1 MIQKF
6 LTIISIIAIALSGEA
21 ATKKNSR
28 RPHIESPKSRVAQQ
42 ASRHSND
49 YDGIDVSSYQ
59 KDIDWEKVC
68 ADKRIK
74 FVYIKA
80 TEGST
85 YTSPHFEFNI
95 ENARKHGLKVGSY
108 HFLRTTSSLKS
119 QFENFKKSARRDEQ
133 DLLPLIDFENK
144 GSWTH
149 KQIIDSLE
157 AFAGMIREHY
167 HCEPMIYTMTSFY
180 NSYLSPYFNK
190 YPIFIARYSTSQ
202 PQLSNGAQY
211 MLWQY
216 TDQGQ
221 VDGIDHA
228 VDMCRFAEGVRLRD
242 IMIGPKALKLNGTLT
257 ADELLEEAGA
267 KRQAPKVRTPKKF
280 KSAEKPVQD
289 DKDLSKEE
297 KKKREKALK
306 EQMQEEKRERKLKE
320 KARKDSIKMAE
331 KREKARKDS
340 LENVKKQKKKQLEM
354 EEKLAEEKR
363 KAAEKSAAE
372 SKQQKAATDNS
383 SKSKTQVKTTGKTST
398 TAKAKPDAAKN
409 DSTKNNSTSSK
420 GNDNT
425 TAKATDK
432 NSFSTKKVKNAEQG
446 STYNQQ
452 YPTRRGKK

>member
-6 LTIISIIAIALSGEA
+6 LTIISIIVIALSGEA
-21 ATKKNSR
+21 ATKKVSR
-28 RPHIESPKSRVAQQ
+28 RQHIESPKSRVAQQ
-42 ASRHSND
+42 ASRNSDD

-95 ENARKHGLKVGSY
+95 ENARKYGLKVGSY

-211 MLWQY
+211 LLWQY
-216 TDQGQ
+216 TDQGK

-257 ADELLEEAGA
+257 ADEMLEEAGA
-267 KRQAPKVRTPKKF
+267 KRQAPKVCTPKKF
-280 KSAEKPVQD
+280 KSTEKPATD
-289 DKDLSKEE
+289 DKNLSKEE

-331 KREKARKDS
+331 KRKKARKDS
-340 LENVKKQKKKQLEM
+340 LDNVKKQRKKQLEM

-372 SKQQKAATDNS
+372 AKQQKTDNAA
-383 SKSKTQVKTTGKTST
+383 KPKTQVKSTSKTAA
-398 TAKAKPDAAKN
+398 TAQAKPAAAKN
-409 DSTKNNSTSSK
+409 DSTKDS
-420 GNDNT
+420 NT
-425 TAKATDK
+425 ATAKAADK
-432 NSFSTKKVKNAEQG
+432 NSTSTKKVKNAEQG

>member
-1 MIQKF
+1 MRKI
-6 LTIISIIAIALSGEA
+6 LTIIIVTALALSGA
-21 ATKKNSR
+21 AAPQKR
-28 RPHIESPKSRVAQQ
+28 VARQRPHIESAKSRVAQQ
-42 ASRHSND
+42 ASRNSDD

-59 KDIDWEKVC
+59 KDIDWDKVC

-167 HCEPMIYTMTSFY
+167 HCEPMIYTMTSFF

-190 YPIFIARYSTSQ
+190 YPIFIARYSTSL

-211 MLWQY
+211 LLWQY
-216 TDQGQ
+216 TDQGR

-228 VDMCRFAEGVRLRD
+228 VDMCRFAEGVSLRD
-242 IMIGPKALKLNGTLT
+242 IMIGPKALKLNGTIT
-257 ADELLEEAGA
+257 AEELLEEAGA
-267 KRQAPKVRTPKKF
+267 KRQPPKIRTPKKF
-280 KSAEKPVQD
+280 KTAEKPVAAD
-289 DKDLSKEE
+289 NKTLSKEE
-297 KKKREKALK
+297 KKKREKELK
-306 EQMQEEKRERKLKE
+306 EKIKEEKRERKLKE
-320 KARKDSIKMAE
+320 QARKDSLKMAE
-331 KREKARKDS
+331 KRAKARKDS
-340 LENVKKQKKKQLEM
+340 LDELQKRQKKQRELEQ
-354 EEKLAEEKR
+354 KLAEEKR
-363 KAAEKSAAE
+363 KAAADNKSVKVNVKKNDDNAKSQQKSVTVKSA
-372 SKQQKAATDNS
+372 
-383 SKSKTQVKTTGKTST
+383 KSKDGVAKADSMKNDKTTATT
-398 TAKAKPDAAKN
+398 TAA
-409 DSTKNNSTSSK
+409 
-420 GNDNT
+420 DNKDNKT
-425 TAKATDK
+425 
-432 NSFSTKKVKNAEQG
+432 STKKVKNVGQG

-452 YPTRRGKK
+452 FPTRRGKK

>member
-1 MIQKF
+1 MRKI
-6 LTIISIIAIALSGEA
+6 LTIIIVTALALSGA
-21 ATKKNSR
+21 AAPQKR
-28 RPHIESPKSRVAQQ
+28 VARQRPHIESAKSRVAQQ
-42 ASRHSND
+42 ASRNSDD

-59 KDIDWEKVC
+59 KDIDWDKVC

-167 HCEPMIYTMTSFY
+167 HCEPMIYTMTSFF

-190 YPIFIARYSTSQ
+190 YPIFIARYSTSL

-211 MLWQY
+211 LLWQY
-216 TDQGQ
+216 TDQGR

-242 IMIGPKALKLNGTLT
+242 IMIGPKALKLNGTIT
-257 ADELLEEAGA
+257 AEELLEEAGA
-267 KRQAPKVRTPKKF
+267 KRQPPKIRTPKKF
-280 KSAEKPVQD
+280 KTAEKPVAAD
-289 DKDLSKEE
+289 NKTLSKEE
-297 KKKREKALK
+297 KKKREKELK
-306 EQMQEEKRERKLKE
+306 EKIKEEKRERKLKAQ
-320 KARKDSIKMAE
+320 ARKDSLKMVE
-331 KREKARKDS
+331 KRAKARKDS
-340 LENVKKQKKKQLEM
+340 LDDLQKRQKKQRELEQ
-354 EEKLAEEKR
+354 KLAEEKR
-363 KAAEKSAAE
+363 KAAADNKSVKVNVKKNDDNAKSQQKSVTVKSA
-372 SKQQKAATDNS
+372 
-383 SKSKTQVKTTGKTST
+383 KSKDGVAKADIMKNDKTTATT
-398 TAKAKPDAAKN
+398 TAA
-409 DSTKNNSTSSK
+409 
-420 GNDNT
+420 DNKVNKT
-425 TAKATDK
+425 
-432 NSFSTKKVKNAEQG
+432 STKKVKNVGQG

-452 YPTRRGKK
+452 FPTRRGKK

>member
-1 MIQKF
+1 MRKI
-6 LTIISIIAIALSGEA
+6 LTIIIVTALALSGA
-21 ATKKNSR
+21 AAPQKR
-28 RPHIESPKSRVAQQ
+28 VARQHPHIESAKSRVAQQ
-42 ASRHSND
+42 ASRNSDD

-167 HCEPMIYTMTSFY
+167 HCEPMIYTMTSFF

-190 YPIFIARYSTSQ
+190 YPIFIARYSTSL

-211 MLWQY
+211 LLWQY
-216 TDQGQ
+216 TDQGR

-228 VDMCRFAEGVRLRD
+228 VDMCRFAEGVSLRD
-242 IMIGPKALKLNGTLT
+242 IMIGPKALKLNGTIT
-257 ADELLEEAGA
+257 AEELLEEAGA
-267 KRQAPKVRTPKKF
+267 KRQPPKIRTPKKF
-280 KSAEKPVQD
+280 KTAEKPVAAD
-289 DKDLSKEE
+289 NKTLSKEE
-297 KKKREKALK
+297 KKKREKELK
-306 EQMQEEKRERKLKE
+306 EKIKEEKRERKLKE
-320 KARKDSIKMAE
+320 QARKDSLKMAE
-331 KREKARKDS
+331 KRAKARKDS
-340 LENVKKQKKKQLEM
+340 LDDLQKRQKKQRELEQ
-354 EEKLAEEKR
+354 KLAEEKR
-363 KAAEKSAAE
+363 KAAADNKSVKVNVKKNDDNAKSQQKSVTVKSA
-372 SKQQKAATDNS
+372 
-383 SKSKTQVKTTGKTST
+383 KSKDGVAKADSMKNDKTTATTMAADNKDNKT
-398 TAKAKPDAAKN
+398 
-409 DSTKNNSTSSK
+409 
-420 GNDNT
+420 
-425 TAKATDK
+425 
-432 NSFSTKKVKNAEQG
+432 STKKVKNVGQG

-452 YPTRRGKK
+452 FPTRRGKK

>member
-1 MIQKF
+1 MRKI
-6 LTIISIIAIALSGEA
+6 LTIIIVTALALSGA
-21 ATKKNSR
+21 AAPQKR
-28 RPHIESPKSRVAQQ
+28 VARQRPHIESAKSRVAQQ
-42 ASRHSND
+42 ASRNSDD

-167 HCEPMIYTMTSFY
+167 HCEPMIYTMTSFF

-190 YPIFIARYSTSQ
+190 YPIFIARYSTSL

-211 MLWQY
+211 LLWQY
-216 TDQGQ
+216 TDQGR

-228 VDMCRFAEGVRLRD
+228 VDMCRFAEGVSLRD
-242 IMIGPKALKLNGTLT
+242 IMIGPKALKLNGTIT
-257 ADELLEEAGA
+257 AEELLEEAGA
-267 KRQAPKVRTPKKF
+267 KRQPPKIRTPKKF
-280 KSAEKPVQD
+280 KTAEKPVAAD
-289 DKDLSKEE
+289 NKTLSKEE
-297 KKKREKALK
+297 KKKREKELK
-306 EQMQEEKRERKLKE
+306 EKIKEEKRERKLKE
-320 KARKDSIKMAE
+320 QARKDSLKMAE
-331 KREKARKDS
+331 KRAKARKDS
-340 LENVKKQKKKQLEM
+340 LDDLQKRQKKQRELEQ
-354 EEKLAEEKR
+354 KLAEEKR
-363 KAAEKSAAE
+363 KAAADNKSVKVNVKKNDDNAKSQQKSVTVKSA
-372 SKQQKAATDNS
+372 
-383 SKSKTQVKTTGKTST
+383 KSKDGVAKADSMKNDKTTATTMAADNKDNKT
-398 TAKAKPDAAKN
+398 
-409 DSTKNNSTSSK
+409 
-420 GNDNT
+420 
-425 TAKATDK
+425 
-432 NSFSTKKVKNAEQG
+432 STKKVKNVGQG

-452 YPTRRGKK
+452 FPTRRGKK

>member
-1 MIQKF
+1 MRKI
-6 LTIISIIAIALSGEA
+6 LTIIIVTALALSGA
-21 ATKKNSR
+21 AAPQKR
-28 RPHIESPKSRVAQQ
+28 VARQRPHIESAKSRVAQQ
-42 ASRHSND
+42 ASRNSDD

-59 KDIDWEKVC
+59 KDIDWDKVC

-167 HCEPMIYTMTSFY
+167 HCEPMIYTMTSFF

-190 YPIFIARYSTSQ
+190 YPIFIARYSTSL

-211 MLWQY
+211 LLWQY
-216 TDQGQ
+216 TDQGR

-228 VDMCRFAEGVRLRD
+228 VDMCRFAEGVSLRD
-242 IMIGPKALKLNGTLT
+242 IMIGPKALKLNGTIT
-257 ADELLEEAGA
+257 AEELLEEAGA
-267 KRQAPKVRTPKKF
+267 KRQPPKIRTPKKF
-280 KSAEKPVQD
+280 KTAEKPVAAD
-289 DKDLSKEE
+289 NKTLSKEE
-297 KKKREKALK
+297 KKKREKELK
-306 EQMQEEKRERKLKE
+306 EKIKEEKRERKLKE
-320 KARKDSIKMAE
+320 QARKDSLKMAE
-331 KREKARKDS
+331 KRAKARKDS
-340 LENVKKQKKKQLEM
+340 LDDLQKRQKKQRELEQ
-354 EEKLAEEKR
+354 KLAEEKR
-363 KAAEKSAAE
+363 KAAADNKSVKVNVKKNDDNVKSQQKSVTVKSA
-372 SKQQKAATDNS
+372 
-383 SKSKTQVKTTGKTST
+383 KSKDGVAKADSMKNDKTTATTMAADNKDNKT
-398 TAKAKPDAAKN
+398 
-409 DSTKNNSTSSK
+409 
-420 GNDNT
+420 
-425 TAKATDK
+425 
-432 NSFSTKKVKNAEQG
+432 STKKVKNVGQG

-452 YPTRRGKK
+452 FPTRRGKK

>member
-1 MIQKF
+1 MRKI
-6 LTIISIIAIALSGEA
+6 LTIIIVTALALSGA
-21 ATKKNSR
+21 AAPQKR
-28 RPHIESPKSRVAQQ
+28 VARQRPHIESAKSRVAQQ
-42 ASRHSND
+42 ASRNSDD

-59 KDIDWEKVC
+59 KDIDWDKVC

-167 HCEPMIYTMTSFY
+167 HCEPMIYTMTSFF

-190 YPIFIARYSTSQ
+190 YPIFIARYSTSL

-211 MLWQY
+211 LLWQY
-216 TDQGQ
+216 TDQGR

-242 IMIGPKALKLNGTLT
+242 IMIGPKALKLNGTIT
-257 ADELLEEAGA
+257 AEELLEEAGA
-267 KRQAPKVRTPKKF
+267 KRQPPKIRTPKKF
-280 KSAEKPVQD
+280 KTAEKPVAAD
-289 DKDLSKEE
+289 NKTLSKEE
-297 KKKREKALK
+297 KKKREKELK
-306 EQMQEEKRERKLKE
+306 EKIKEEKRERKLKE
-320 KARKDSIKMAE
+320 QARKDSLKMAE
-331 KREKARKDS
+331 KRAKARKDS
-340 LENVKKQKKKQLEM
+340 LDELQKRQKKQRELEQ
-354 EEKLAEEKR
+354 KLAEEKR
-363 KAAEKSAAE
+363 KAAADNKSVKVNVKKNDDNAKSQQKSVTVKSA
-372 SKQQKAATDNS
+372 
-383 SKSKTQVKTTGKTST
+383 KSKDGVAKADSMKNDKTTVTT
-398 TAKAKPDAAKN
+398 TAA
-409 DSTKNNSTSSK
+409 
-420 GNDNT
+420 DNKDNKT
-425 TAKATDK
+425 
-432 NSFSTKKVKNAEQG
+432 STKKVKNVGQG

-452 YPTRRGKK
+452 FPTRRGKK

>member
-1 MIQKF
+1 MRKI
-6 LTIISIIAIALSGEA
+6 LTIIIVTALALSGA
-21 ATKKNSR
+21 AAPQKR
-28 RPHIESPKSRVAQQ
+28 VARQRPHIESAKSRVAQQ
-42 ASRHSND
+42 ASRNSDD

-167 HCEPMIYTMTSFY
+167 HCEPMIYTMTSFF

-190 YPIFIARYSTSQ
+190 YPIFIARYSTSL

-211 MLWQY
+211 LLWQY
-216 TDQGQ
+216 TDQGR

-242 IMIGPKALKLNGTLT
+242 IMIGPKALKLNGTIT
-257 ADELLEEAGA
+257 AEELLEEAGA
-267 KRQAPKVRTPKKF
+267 KRQPPKIRTPKKF
-280 KSAEKPVQD
+280 KTAEKPVAAD
-289 DKDLSKEE
+289 NKTLSKEE
-297 KKKREKALK
+297 KKKREKELK
-306 EQMQEEKRERKLKE
+306 EKIKEEKRERKLKE
-320 KARKDSIKMAE
+320 QARKDSLKMAE
-331 KREKARKDS
+331 KRAKARKDS
-340 LENVKKQKKKQLEM
+340 LDELQKRQKKQRELEQ
-354 EEKLAEEKR
+354 KLAEEKR
-363 KAAEKSAAE
+363 KAAADNKSVKVNEKKNDDNAKSQQKSVTVKSA
-372 SKQQKAATDNS
+372 
-383 SKSKTQVKTTGKTST
+383 KSKDGVAKADSMKNDKTTATT
-398 TAKAKPDAAKN
+398 TAA
-409 DSTKNNSTSSK
+409 
-420 GNDNT
+420 DNKDNKT
-425 TAKATDK
+425 
-432 NSFSTKKVKNAEQG
+432 STKKVKNVGQG

-452 YPTRRGKK
+452 FPTRRGKK

>member
-6 LTIISIIAIALSGEA
+6 LTIISIIAIALSCEA
-21 ATKKNSR
+21 ATKKSSR
-28 RPHIESPKSRVAQQ
+28 RQHIESPKSRVAQQ
-42 ASRHSND
+42 ASRHSDD

-211 MLWQY
+211 LLWQY
-216 TDQGQ
+216 TDQGR

-280 KSAEKPVQD
+280 KSTEKPNST
-289 DKDLSKEE
+289 DKNLSKEE

-363 KAAEKSAAE
+363 KAGEKSAADA
-372 SKQQKAATDNS
+372 KQQKTDNAA
-383 SKSKTQVKTTGKTST
+383 KSKPQVKTTNKTVATAKTKPAATKNDSTPKSNNAT
-398 TAKAKPDAAKN
+398 TAKAADKS
-409 DSTKNNSTSSK
+409 ST
-420 GNDNT
+420 
-425 TAKATDK
+425 
-432 NSFSTKKVKNAEQG
+432 STKKVKNAEQG

-452 YPTRRGKK
+452 FPTRRGKK

>member
-1 MIQKF
+1 MRKI
-6 LTIISIIAIALSGEA
+6 LTIIIVTALALSGA
-21 ATKKNSR
+21 AAPQKR
-28 RPHIESPKSRVAQQ
+28 VARQHPHIESAKSRVAQQ
-42 ASRHSND
+42 ASRNSDD

-167 HCEPMIYTMTSFY
+167 HCEPMIYTMTSFF

-190 YPIFIARYSTSQ
+190 YPIFIARYSTSL

-211 MLWQY
+211 LLWQY
-216 TDQGQ
+216 TDQGR

-242 IMIGPKALKLNGTLT
+242 IMIGPKALKLNGTIT
-257 ADELLEEAGA
+257 AEELLEEAGA
-267 KRQAPKVRTPKKF
+267 KRQPPKIRTPKKF
-280 KSAEKPVQD
+280 KTAEKPVAAD
-289 DKDLSKEE
+289 NKTLSKEE
-297 KKKREKALK
+297 KKKREKELK
-306 EQMQEEKRERKLKE
+306 EKIKEEKRERKLKE
-320 KARKDSIKMAE
+320 QARKDSLKMAE
-331 KREKARKDS
+331 KRAKARKDS
-340 LENVKKQKKKQLEM
+340 LDELQKRQKKQRELEQ
-354 EEKLAEEKR
+354 KLAEEKR
-363 KAAEKSAAE
+363 KAAADNKSVKVNEKKNDDNAKSQQKSVTVKSA
-372 SKQQKAATDNS
+372 
-383 SKSKTQVKTTGKTST
+383 KSKDGVAKADSMKNDKTTATT
-398 TAKAKPDAAKN
+398 TAA
-409 DSTKNNSTSSK
+409 
-420 GNDNT
+420 DNKDNKT
-425 TAKATDK
+425 
-432 NSFSTKKVKNAEQG
+432 STKKVKNVGQG

-452 YPTRRGKK
+452 FPTRRGKK

>member
-1 MIQKF
+1 MRKI
-6 LTIISIIAIALSGEA
+6 LTIIIVTALALSGA
-21 ATKKNSR
+21 AAPQKR
-28 RPHIESPKSRVAQQ
+28 VARQRPHIESAKSRVAQQ
-42 ASRHSND
+42 ASRNSDD

-167 HCEPMIYTMTSFY
+167 HCEPMIYTMTSFF

-190 YPIFIARYSTSQ
+190 YPIFIARYSTSL

-211 MLWQY
+211 LLWQY
-216 TDQGQ
+216 TDQGR

-242 IMIGPKALKLNGTLT
+242 IMIGPKALKLNGTIT
-257 ADELLEEAGA
+257 AEELLEEAGA
-267 KRQAPKVRTPKKF
+267 KRQPPKIRTPKKF
-280 KSAEKPVQD
+280 KTAEKPVAAD
-289 DKDLSKEE
+289 NKTLSKEE
-297 KKKREKALK
+297 KKKREKELK
-306 EQMQEEKRERKLKE
+306 EKIKEEKRERKLKE
-320 KARKDSIKMAE
+320 QARKDSLKMAE
-331 KREKARKDS
+331 KRAKARKDS
-340 LENVKKQKKKQLEM
+340 LDELQKRQKKQRELEQ
-354 EEKLAEEKR
+354 KLAEEKR
-363 KAAEKSAAE
+363 KAAADNKSVKVNEKKNDDNAKSQQKSVTVKSA
-372 SKQQKAATDNS
+372 
-383 SKSKTQVKTTGKTST
+383 KSKDGVAKADSMKNDKTTATT
-398 TAKAKPDAAKN
+398 TAA
-409 DSTKNNSTSSK
+409 
-420 GNDNT
+420 DNKDNKT
-425 TAKATDK
+425 
-432 NSFSTKKVKNAEQG
+432 STKKVKNVGQG
-446 STYNQQ
+446 STYDQQ
-452 YPTRRGKK
+452 FPTRRGKK

>member
-1 MIQKF
+1 MRKI
-6 LTIISIIAIALSGEA
+6 LTIIIVTALALSGA
-21 ATKKNSR
+21 AAPQKR
-28 RPHIESPKSRVAQQ
+28 VARQRPHIESAKSRVAQQ
-42 ASRHSND
+42 ASRNSDD

-59 KDIDWEKVC
+59 KDIDWDKVC

-167 HCEPMIYTMTSFY
+167 HCEPMIYTMTSFF

-190 YPIFIARYSTSQ
+190 YPIFIARYSTSL

-211 MLWQY
+211 LLWQY
-216 TDQGQ
+216 TDQGR

-242 IMIGPKALKLNGTLT
+242 IMIGPKALKLNGTIT
-257 ADELLEEAGA
+257 AEELLEEAGA
-267 KRQAPKVRTPKKF
+267 KRQPPKIRTPKKF
-280 KSAEKPVQD
+280 KTAEKPVAAD
-289 DKDLSKEE
+289 NKTLSKEE
-297 KKKREKALK
+297 KKKREK
-306 EQMQEEKRERKLKE
+306 ELKE
-320 KARKDSIKMAE
+320 KK
-331 KREKARKDS
+331 
-340 LENVKKQKKKQLEM
+340 
-354 EEKLAEEKR
+354 KR
-363 KAAEKSAAE
+363 KIFI
-372 SKQQKAATDNS
+372 
-383 SKSKTQVKTTGKTST
+383 VIYLG
-398 TAKAKPDAAKN
+398 
-409 DSTKNNSTSSK
+409 
-420 GNDNT
+420 
-425 TAKATDK
+425 K
-432 NSFSTKKVKNAEQG
+432 NS
-446 STYNQQ
+446 
-452 YPTRRGKK
+452 

>member
-1 MIQKF
+1 MRKI
-6 LTIISIIAIALSGEA
+6 LTIIIVTALALSGA
-21 ATKKNSR
+21 AAPQKR
-28 RPHIESPKSRVAQQ
+28 VARQRPHIESAKSRVAQQ
-42 ASRHSND
+42 ASRNSDD

-167 HCEPMIYTMTSFY
+167 HCEPMIYTMTSFF

-190 YPIFIARYSTSQ
+190 YPIFIARYSTSL

-211 MLWQY
+211 LLWQY
-216 TDQGQ
+216 TDQGR

-242 IMIGPKALKLNGTLT
+242 IMIGPKALKLNGTIT
-257 ADELLEEAGA
+257 AEELLEEAGA
-267 KRQAPKVRTPKKF
+267 KRQPPKIRTPKKF
-280 KSAEKPVQD
+280 KTAEKPVAAD
-289 DKDLSKEE
+289 NKTLSKEE
-297 KKKREKALK
+297 KKKREKELK
-306 EQMQEEKRERKLKE
+306 EKIKEEKRERKLKE
-320 KARKDSIKMAE
+320 QARKDSLKMAE
-331 KREKARKDS
+331 KRAKARKDS
-340 LENVKKQKKKQLEM
+340 LDELQKRQKKQRELEQ
-354 EEKLAEEKR
+354 KLAEEKR
-363 KAAEKSAAE
+363 KAAADNKSVKVNVKKNDDNAKSQQKSVTVKSA
-372 SKQQKAATDNS
+372 
-383 SKSKTQVKTTGKTST
+383 KSKDGVAKADSMKNDKTTATT
-398 TAKAKPDAAKN
+398 TAA
-409 DSTKNNSTSSK
+409 
-420 GNDNT
+420 DNKDNKT
-425 TAKATDK
+425 
-432 NSFSTKKVKNAEQG
+432 STKKVKNVGQG

-452 YPTRRGKK
+452 FPTRRGKK

>member
-21 ATKKNSR
+21 ATKKSYR
-28 RPHIESPKSRVAQQ
+28 RQHIESPKSRVAQQ
-42 ASRHSND
+42 ASRHSDD

-211 MLWQY
+211 LLWQY
-216 TDQGQ
+216 TDQGR

-280 KSAEKPVQD
+280 KSTEKPNSTD
-289 DKDLSKEE
+289 NNLSKEE

-363 KAAEKSAAE
+363 KAAEKSAADV
-372 SKQQKAATDNS
+372 KQQKTDNAA
-383 SKSKTQVKTTGKTST
+383 KSKPQVKTTNKTVA
-398 TAKAKPDAAKN
+398 TAKAKPAATKN
-409 DSTKNNSTSSK
+409 DSTTKSNNA
-420 GNDNT
+420 T
-425 TAKATDK
+425 TAKAADK
-432 NSFSTKKVKNAEQG
+432 SSTSTKKVKNAEQG

-452 YPTRRGKK
+452 FPTRRGKK